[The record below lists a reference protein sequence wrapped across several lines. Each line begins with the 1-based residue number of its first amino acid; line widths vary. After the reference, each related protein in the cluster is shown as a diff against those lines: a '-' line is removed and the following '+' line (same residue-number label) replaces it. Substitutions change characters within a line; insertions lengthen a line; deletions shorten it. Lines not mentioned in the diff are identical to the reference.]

1 VPLGNNCSV
10 LAVVSMI
17 VLEKDEIILPPFPEE
32 IRFYRPGVLAA
43 IVSPKEPPRTRG
55 WFPYIS
61 LDSGRIG
68 R

>member
-1 VPLGNNCSV
+1 
-10 LAVVSMI
+10 MI

-55 WFPYIS
+55 WLPHIS